1 MSHLSV
7 ITQLMVLFCVT
18 WVTEFTWTFGDYFD
32 TMIFFFE
39 KKKGIKLSRLS
50 VIMRHDVILCDLG
63 Y

>member
-1 MSHLSV
+1 
-7 ITQLMVLFCVT
+7 MVLFCVT

-32 TMIFFFE
+32 TMIFFFS